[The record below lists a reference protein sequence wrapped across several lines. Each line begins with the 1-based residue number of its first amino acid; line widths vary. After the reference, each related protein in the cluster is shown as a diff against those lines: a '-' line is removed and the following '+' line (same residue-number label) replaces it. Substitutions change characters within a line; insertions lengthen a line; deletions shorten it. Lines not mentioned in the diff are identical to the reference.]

1 VYGYDAIGSF
11 ELMPYCV
18 TGSGTQLCTPLLDNQ
33 VGFKTQPSNQCHL
46 TLEETLD
53 LVKDCLTC
61 AGERDIYTGDSV
73 DLFIVTKD
81 GVREERMQLKKD

>member
-1 VYGYDAIGSF
+1 
-11 ELMPYCV
+11 
-18 TGSGTQLCTPLLDNQ
+18 LD
-33 VGFKTQPSNQCHL
+33 
-46 TLEETLD
+46 ETLD

-81 GVREERMQLKKD
+81 GVRQERMELKKD